1 MLGKKIYHYA
11 PGWSDDEDDSTESE
25 SISHDDPEASGAIDT
40 PASPRPIKSWNSW
53 SEIFDDP
60 DFEIVNE
67 DDRMVHATALCPP
80 PWHQPKERM
89 LVYEPAGPDDEV
101 QCPWSGEPVRDFSW

>member
-11 PGWSDDEDDSTESE
+11 PGCSDDEDDGTELE
-25 SISHDDPEASGAIDT
+25 SISHDDPEAIDT

-67 DDRMVHATALCPP
+67 DDRMVYATALCPP
-80 PWHQPKERM
+80 PWHRPKERM
-89 LVYEPAGPDDEV
+89 LVYEPAGPDDE
-101 QCPWSGEPVRDFSW
+101 